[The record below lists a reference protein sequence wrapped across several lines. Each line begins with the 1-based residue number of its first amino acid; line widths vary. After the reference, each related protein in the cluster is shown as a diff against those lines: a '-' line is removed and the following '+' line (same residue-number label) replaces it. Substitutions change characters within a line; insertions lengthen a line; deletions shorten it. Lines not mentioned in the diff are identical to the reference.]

1 MRRMTAI
8 ALALFAVLS
17 FGFVLLAPELPADRA
32 DWPAATALTP
42 GRTAVSTH
50 LFLWSQ
56 PVFAAACVGL
66 MLWLRPYSPKLA
78 VTGGILGAL
87 SGFMH
92 MVPGSWALT
101 QLVMADD
108 PANYEIYG
116 RLIAAQESSPHMIPY
131 FAFSLGMVIGVLLL
145 GIAHFRSR
153 LPMRWA
159 GPVLWAWLVV
169 EFVGTGLFAWA
180 VPLSGALLLLGCGG
194 LIAGLVQADQP
205 STRPA
210 ELVTT

>member
-1 MRRMTAI
+1 MTAI

-32 DWPAATALTP
+32 DWLGAFAEAP
-42 GRTAVSTH
+42 GRAAASAH

-66 MLWLRPYSPKLA
+66 ALWLRPYSRKLA
-78 VTGGILGAL
+78 VTGGVLGVL

-92 MVPGSWALT
+92 LVPGSWALT

-116 RLIAAQESSPHMIPY
+116 RLISAQEQSPHMIPY
-131 FAFSLGMVIGVLLL
+131 FITGLGMVFAVLLL

-169 EFVGTGLFAWA
+169 EFVGTGLFDWA
-180 VPLSGALLLLGCGG
+180 TPLSGALLLLGCGG
-194 LIAGLVQADQP
+194 LIAGLVQADAP
-205 STRPA
+205 SPHDA
-210 ELVTT
+210 ELVSA